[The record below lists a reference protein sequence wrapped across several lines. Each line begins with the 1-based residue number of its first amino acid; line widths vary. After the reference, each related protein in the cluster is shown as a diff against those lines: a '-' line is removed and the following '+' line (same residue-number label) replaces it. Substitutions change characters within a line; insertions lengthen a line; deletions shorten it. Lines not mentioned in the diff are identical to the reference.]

1 MAISRSDYELVIDV
15 DTWQAKRLIRDI
27 KDRASS
33 YKRVF
38 EIARMNL
45 EALNA
50 AHFASSGKAPTGKA
64 VYGDGAG
71 GSIGKAGPWAP
82 YGSWSSRAGQPV
94 TMVRSGALMESLTN
108 LRGAPNDIG
117 RSSATFGTNV
127 EYALYHQYGTSK
139 MPKRPVVFE
148 PTGFANGLAKV
159 TGTYLTGDKSV
170 MDLRKTVFKG

>member
-1 MAISRSDYELVIDV
+1 MAINRSDYELIIDV
-15 DTWQAKRLIRDI
+15 DVWQAKRLIRDI

-38 EIARMNL
+38 EIARLNL

-50 AHFASSGKAPTGKA
+50 THFATSGKAPTGKA

-82 YGSWSSRAGQPV
+82 YGSWSSKAGKPV

-148 PTGFANGLAKV
+148 PTGFAEELGQI
-159 TGTYLTGDKSV
+159 TGFYLTGDASV
-170 MDLRKTVFKG
+170 VGLRKLFGS